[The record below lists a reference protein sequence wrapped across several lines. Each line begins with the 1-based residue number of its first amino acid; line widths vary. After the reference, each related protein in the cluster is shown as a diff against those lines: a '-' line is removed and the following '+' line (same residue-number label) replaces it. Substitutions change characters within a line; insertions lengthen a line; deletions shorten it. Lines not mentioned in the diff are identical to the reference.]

1 MDKKQIGS
9 TLKNL
14 RNTAGL
20 STIEVIER
28 LKAFDVDL
36 SEKTLYGYENGLSSP
51 QINTLFRLCEIYG
64 VDDVSKTFGYMQK
77 VAAPKDDGLSP
88 HEREIALAYR
98 AASDDDRA
106 VVDAALKKYI
116 MLQSENS
123 TELAM

>member
-1 MDKKQIGS
+1 MSALNVDANYVYEWGD
-9 TLKNL
+9 
-14 RNTAGL
+14 NT
-20 STIEVIER
+20 
-28 LKAFDVDL
+28 
-36 SEKTLYGYENGLSSP
+36 EK
-51 QINTLFRLCEIYG
+51 
-64 VDDVSKTFGYMQK
+64 QK
-77 VAAPKDDGLSP
+77 VAAPKDDDLSA

>member
-1 MDKKQIGS
+1 MGS
-9 TLKNL
+9 ILKSL
-14 RNTAGL
+14 RNSAGL
-20 STIEVIER
+20 STIEVVER
-28 LKAFDVDL
+28 LRVFDIDL

-64 VDDVSKTFGYMQK
+64 VDDVSSAFGYTQK
-77 VAAPKDDGLSP
+77 AAAPKDDDLSS

-98 AASDDDRA
+98 AASEDDRA

-116 MLQSENS
+116 MLQGENS